1 MNHTKY
7 LDHGCLTHS
16 LDECLISVQLVVG
29 MQDRALLM
37 PPVSDGDDEN

>member
-16 LDECLISVQLVVG
+16 LDECLISVQLVG